1 MEWVVNGGVQLLLD
15 IPRPSI
21 AATAVSQCLYYLSC
35 DDPCMEKVCQL
46 PQELLRKM
54 IKYMLWL
61 IECSHESGKQWAV
74 NFFGI
79 ACSFRGLLIIIDELD
94 GIRVLHNMV
103 CLVEISFLI
112 LIVSVLNHILSNTVN
127 TRILG

>member
-1 MEWVVNGGVQLLLD
+1 MEWVVNGGVQILLD

-103 CLVEISFLI
+103 RISFE
-112 LIVSVLNHILSNTVN
+112 SFTNYGTESF
-127 TRILG
+127 